1 MDYYLQEARGPLNIF
16 GFCLERLPGD
26 TWWVSAGVRVAFNF
40 CSTTVLGESGTGL
53 GGMGVGNMG
62 TTPLPQNKVE
72 NSNSHTEQK
81 IRNDTLKK
89 TNVCVSLFMIS
100 KDYYWQLFK
109 IFLTIRNSYSGLKPI
124 SKEIKELWWG
134 YSFALEVFVKIVFPK
149 STSQLL
155 LHEEML

>member
-1 MDYYLQEARGPLNIF
+1 MSVCWE
-16 GFCLERLPGD
+16 C
-26 TWWVSAGVRVAFNF
+26 RVAFNF
-40 CSTTVLGESGTGL
+40 CSSTILEESSIGL
-53 GGMGVGNMG
+53 GGMGVGNMS
-62 TTPLPQNKVE
+62 TTPLSQNKVE

-89 TNVCVSLFMIS
+89 TNACVSLFMIS